1 MLGQI
6 KGKSLNE
13 LEELIARFSQEQALD
28 NGENRAN
35 SSRNN
40 KGVDVKASND
50 KEDDFNNTIS
60 STITVS
66 SRSIFTPFARR
77 R

>member
-6 KGKSLNE
+6 KGRSLDE

-28 NGENRAN
+28 NSENRAN

-40 KGVDVKASND
+40 KGIDVKVSNN
-50 KEDDFNNTIS
+50 KEDDFNNTVS

-66 SRSIFTPFARR
+66 SRSIFTLFARCR
-77 R
+77 